1 MIGRKIEKRRLEEAL
16 ENPESEFIAVYGRRR
31 VGKTYL
37 IRQTFGNH
45 FAFYHT
51 GVARGSMKD
60 ELEAF
65 RDSLVEYGDADTA
78 VPESWMV
85 AFRRLR
91 GVLERLPDGKK
102 VVFVDEMPWMD
113 TPRSRFLPALEHF
126 WNKWASARTDVVLV
140 ICGSATSWIVK
151 KVIHN
156 RGGLHN
162 RLTGR
167 IRVREFTLGEC
178 EQYAESR
185 SLGMSRGQIAE
196 AYMIFGGV
204 PYYWSFLRKEES
216 LSQNVDRVFFG
227 EDGELGD
234 EFDELYASLFK
245 RKDAYVK
252 IVMLLAER
260 KEGLSREE
268 IVRLAHMANNGRLT
282 ARLEELEQCGFIRS
296 IHVVGRPAGEV
307 VYRLIDAYTVFY
319 RDFVS
324 ANVRRDESF
333 WSNNLGTGRY
343 YDWRGHA
350 FERLVLRHV
359 RQVKAALGIAGVSA
373 ETGCWRHAADA
384 TCPKTVQVD
393 LLLDRDDQVV
403 NLCELKCTDA
413 PFEVKDAEMSR
424 IRCRRDAYRAV
435 TRTKKSVR
443 LTAITSHG
451 LVRNMY
457 AKDFQHEI
465 VLDDLFIG

>member
-1 MIGRKIEKRRLEEAL
+1 MIGRKIERRRLEEAK
-16 ENPESEFIAVYGRRR
+16 ENSESEFIAVYGRRR

-37 IRQTFGNH
+37 IRQTYGNQ

-51 GVARGSMKD
+51 GVARGSMSD

-65 RDSLVEYGDADTA
+65 RDSLVEYGDFDDT
-78 VPESWMV
+78 VPESWMA

-91 GVLERLPDGKK
+91 GILERLPDGKK

-126 WNKWASARTDVVLV
+126 WNKWASARTDIVLI
-140 ICGSATSWIVK
+140 ICGSATSRIVK

-178 EQYAESR
+178 EQYAECR
-185 SLGMSRGQIAE
+185 KLGMSRSQIAE

-216 LSQNVDRVFFG
+216 LAQNVDRTFFG
-227 EDGELGD
+227 EDGELRD

-252 IVMLLAER
+252 LVMLLAEH

-268 IVRLAHMANNGRLT
+268 IVRRAHVANNGRLT
-282 ARLEELEQCGFIRS
+282 ARLEALEQCGFIKS
-296 IHVVGRPAGEV
+296 FHVVGRPAGEV
-307 VYRLIDAYTVFY
+307 IYRLIDAYTVFY

-324 ANVRRDESF
+324 ENTRRDESF
-333 WSNNLGTGRY
+333 WSSNLGTGRY
-343 YDWRGHA
+343 YAWRGHA
-350 FERLVLRHV
+350 FERLVLQHV
-359 RQVKAALGIAGVSA
+359 RQVKAALGIAGVGA
-373 ETGCWRHAADA
+373 ETGCWRHAADE

-393 LLLDRDDQVV
+393 LLIDRDDQVV
-403 NLCELKCTDA
+403 NLCELKCADDL
-413 PFEVKDAEMSR
+413 FEMNDAEMSR
-424 IRCRRDAYRAV
+424 IKLRREVYRKV
-435 TRTKKSVR
+435 TRTKKSVH
-443 LTAITSHG
+443 LTAITSGG

-457 AKDFQHEI
+457 AKEFQHEI
-465 VLDDLFIG
+465 VLDDLFDA